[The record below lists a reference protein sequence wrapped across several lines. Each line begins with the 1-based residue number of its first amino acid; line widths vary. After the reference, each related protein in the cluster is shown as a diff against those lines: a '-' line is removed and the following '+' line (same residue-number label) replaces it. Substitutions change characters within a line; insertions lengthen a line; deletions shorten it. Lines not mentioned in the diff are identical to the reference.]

1 MAVVMHKP
9 GKTTEYVLR
18 ADRASSAPTAFDL
31 RPLTW
36 EEMEQIEDLAPMTQ
50 EQAIQIAAIMT
61 EANTAG
67 REPNETELARMNEVM
82 PIDRAYMR
90 KLLRQCVRAVRFGLA
105 RIRGML
111 DDDGNAI
118 ELSPDDFVRQA
129 PKGILL
135 ELGSEI
141 LRNSKGDEGYLKN

>member
-1 MAVVMHKP
+1 MAVVIHKP

-18 ADRASSAPTAFDL
+18 ADRASAAATVFDI

-36 EEMEQIEDLAPMTQ
+36 EEKEQIEDLAPMTQ

-61 EANTAG
+61 AANSDG

-90 KLLRQCVRAVRFGLA
+90 KLLRQCVRAVRFGLV
-105 RIRGML
+105 RIRGMI

-118 ELSPDDFVRQA
+118 ELSPEDFARQA
-129 PKGILL
+129 PKGLLL

-141 LRNSKGDEGYLKN
+141 LRNSKGDEGFIKN